1 MFKIM
6 TSCAFLIGFSCA
18 ADAPVNGPKSILKKV
33 EPTDMPEIIVAD
45 RTYPDS
51 EQAKFLFNK
60 IFYPD
65 YIFNFID
72 HRIQKI
78 FKKDNV
84 LTDPKSDLL
93 QMHGILDRWAARFIN
108 QSLSEVGND
117 PIFPVLTAQT
127 LVQYYLPKS
136 YLTLFGLTYG
146 LEAHPIWVNA
156 LCDTLSNFIVLHN
169 IPDKTHSKN
178 RIESNVL
185 DSHSA
190 GIVSYYVIKTFI
202 DLKIY
207 GYVRNREPKY
217 KIDPDIQ
224 NTGRSLQII
233 QDNHEMTRMFDENY
247 RIQGLAQDL
256 VGLTPESMDINDAMT
271 LYEVFL
277 AWSKQNGNAS
287 LELGDIKTV
296 VDALI
301 QRNVRLSSGDL
312 DEDGLSF
319 DDYVSEFSTQLNN
332 TPLMTRGVKRQKP
345 DVTAYSVS
353 ELYAENY

>member
-51 EQAKFLFNK
+51 EQAKLLFDKIDYPKHLVEFLNHE
-60 IFYPD
+60 IRPT
-65 YIFNFID
+65 
-72 HRIQKI
+72 
-78 FKKDNV
+78 FKKDCV
-84 LTDPKSDLL
+84 LADPKSDLL
-93 QMHGILDRWAARFIN
+93 KMHGVLDRWAASFIN
-108 QSLSEVGND
+108 QSRSEVGND
-117 PIFPVLTAQT
+117 PIFPVLTAKT
-127 LVQYYLPKS
+127 LVQYYLPKA
-136 YLTLFGLTYG
+136 YLTLFGLIYG

-169 IPDKTHSKN
+169 IPNKTYSKD
-178 RIESNVL
+178 RIESNVF
-185 DSHSA
+185 DSQNA
-190 GIVSYYVIKTFI
+190 GLTAYYIAKTFI

-207 GYVRNREPKY
+207 GHVRNGEPKY

-224 NTGRSLQII
+224 NTGRLLQII
-233 QDNHEMTRMFDENY
+233 QDNHEMTRMFDENS

-256 VGLTPESMDINDAMT
+256 VGLTPESIDINDAMT

-287 LELGDIKTV
+287 LELADIKAV
-296 VDALI
+296 VDALM
-301 QRNVRLSSGDL
+301 QRNVRLSSGNL